1 VNNELGF
8 ILFYFVFIFIF
19 YFPLFYFLN
28 LDKNVVTAL
37 LFLLPPSC
45 MVEPIRNL
53 ENITSNILTIYKST
67 LNMTANDDVDMG
79 VNSFDQLFQGASD
92 NFDKV

>member
-1 VNNELGF
+1 MLFF
-8 ILFYFVFIFIF
+8 I
-19 YFPLFYFLN
+19 LN

-45 MVEPIRNL
+45 MVKPIRNL

-67 LNMTANDDVDMG
+67 LNMTTNDDVDMG

-92 NFDKV
+92 NFDKVWGHSLA